1 MRTDK
6 ISKQKLVLKLASCFS
21 FLIFLWNVDDVH
33 LTMICWWK
41 LELALDVLNV
51 EYTNDV
57 VIYVAYVVF
66 YNSDHF

>member
-1 MRTDK
+1 
-6 ISKQKLVLKLASCFS
+6 
-21 FLIFLWNVDDVH
+21 
-33 LTMICWWK
+33 MICWWK
-41 LELALDVLNV
+41 LELALDVLNL